1 MRPATLQKQGIFA
14 GSSWRSLR
22 LHTTSVE
29 SMKNSQKAAQS
40 SRVSYTDEVKQQLS
54 KLNACFF
61 FRKGEIKILDTP
73 SCFYNTLK
81 QKISVAKHRI
91 FLASLY
97 IGTSE
102 TELIKCISDALDRNA
117 GLKVYFLVDGLRGT
131 REAPKSCSASLL
143 SELLRSHKDRVD
155 IRLYRTPDLTPFK
168 EAVIPRRF
176 NEGIGL
182 QHMKIY
188 GVDDEVI
195 LSGANLSN
203 DYFSNRQDRYYLFK
217 SRKLASYYFKLHQ
230 LVSSMSYQ
238 VHYSEAVQK
247 YKMIWPHDN
256 IAVDPRADKA
266 SFLKVCSSALKT
278 FLTDPVDETAD
289 YDACEP
295 KTYSTR
301 VYPISQFT
309 PLFRASPQDYSTE
322 KPTIL
327 QILSHIPD
335 GSVKWT
341 FTAGY
346 FNMLPE
352 IKSLLLGAPCKEGNV
367 ITASPFAN
375 GFYQSKGVSKF
386 LPSAYLHLSEKFL
399 SEVRNRGKESQ
410 ISLNEWKK
418 GIVNTPGGWS
428 YHAKGIW
435 LSDNNEKDQ
444 RPAITI
450 VGSSNYTR
458 RAYSVD
464 LESNVVLVT
473 EDSDLKDEMQA
484 EIDRLMF
491 HTEPVTIE
499 NFKNE
504 PQRHVSLGIQA
515 ATRIIGKKL

>member
-1 MRPATLQKQGIFA
+1 
-14 GSSWRSLR
+14 
-22 LHTTSVE
+22 
-29 SMKNSQKAAQS
+29 MKDSQNTAQS
-40 SRVSYTDEVKQQLS
+40 SKVSYTEEIKQQLS

-61 FRKGEIKILDTP
+61 LGKGEVKVLSTP
-73 SCFYNTLK
+73 NCFYNTLK
-81 QKISVAKHRI
+81 QKISVAKNRI

-97 IGTSE
+97 IGTTE
-102 TELIKCISDALDRNA
+102 TELIQCISDALDRNA
-117 GLKVYFLVDGLRGT
+117 DLKVYFLVDGLRGT

-143 SELLRSHKDRVD
+143 SELVKSHRNRVD

-168 EAVIPRRF
+168 EAVVPRRF

-188 GVDDEVI
+188 GIDDEVI

-217 SRKLASYYFKLHQ
+217 SQKLAGYYFRLHQ

-238 VHYSEAVQK
+238 VHYSETKQK

-266 SFLKVCSSALKT
+266 SFLSVCSRALKQ
-278 FLTDPVDETAD
+278 FLMDPIEGENNSDDFETNG
-289 YDACEP
+289 CC
-295 KTYSTR
+295 TR
-301 VYPISQFT
+301 VYPVSQFT
-309 PLFRASPQDYSTE
+309 PLFRTSAQDYSTE

-335 GSVKWT
+335 SSVKWT

-352 IKSLLLGAPCKEGNV
+352 IKSLLLGAPSKKGSV

-375 GFYQSKGVSKF
+375 GFYQSKGVSKY

-399 SEVRNRGKESQ
+399 LDVRSRGKDSQ

-418 GIVNTPGGWS
+418 GIVNTPDGWS

-435 LSDNNEKDQ
+435 LSDNNVSDQ

-450 VGSSNYTR
+450 IGSSNYTR

-473 EDSDLKDEMQA
+473 EDSDLKHEMQA
-484 EIDRLMF
+484 EIDRIMCD
-491 HTEPVTIE
+491 TKPVTIE
-499 NFKNE
+499 DFKSD

-515 ATRIIGKKL
+515 ATKIIGKRL